1 MLFQGRAPGK
11 RAVPQG
17 RAPGGAPR
25 ARPWLETLVQIR
37 YFHLRYKV
45 HVFVHCPVFHQV
57 QSTCIF
63 HFYRISMYKVQVHQ
77 FWYEIRFW
85 GTKVH
90 VFSSFLS
97 TENKFN
103 GRKGTQLKIQK
114 TFDLTKLSMS
124 KSVLRT
130 SKIPCF
136 CLLGKAIFHSW
147 KSKSF
152 KKTRTLVP
160 FCTSNV
166 LYCTWVKISGTKYS
180 TSKGTSTCIYFGDV
194 CVSEHARKCLEV
206 LFVEFWCH

>member
-1 MLFQGRAPGK
+1 M
-11 RAVPQG
+11 
-17 RAPGGAPR
+17 
-25 ARPWLETLVQIR
+25 
-37 YFHLRYKV
+37 
-45 HVFVHCPVFHQV
+45 HCPIFHQV

-97 TENKFN
+97 TKNKFN

-124 KSVLRT
+124 KSVFRT

-166 LYCTWVKISGTKYS
+166 LYCTWVKISGTKYKVQYKYRYKYMYILRWRMFQLAFWNFQGYS
-180 TSKGTSTCIYFGDV
+180 VGFLGFSGFSVGFCDFLGVQFAFRI
-194 CVSEHARKCLEV
+194 AR
-206 LFVEFWCH
+206 LFS

>member
-1 MLFQGRAPGK
+1 MEHLNTNTIHNTRHFACIVLYGTQPNSDK
-11 RAVPQG
+11 HTL
-17 RAPGGAPR
+17 PR
-25 ARPWLETLVQIR
+25 HVQIR

-45 HVFVHCPVFHQV
+45 HVFVHCPIFHQV

-97 TENKFN
+97 TKNKFN
-103 GRKGTQLKIQK
+103 GKKGTQLKIQK

-124 KSVLRT
+124 KSVFRT

-136 CLLGKAIFHSW
+136 CLLGKAIHSW

-166 LYCTWVKISGTKYS
+166 LYCTWVKISGTKYKVQYKYRYKYMYILRWRMIIS
-180 TSKGTSTCIYFGDV
+180 SQPKIYADQN
-194 CVSEHARKCLEV
+194 
-206 LFVEFWCH
+206 